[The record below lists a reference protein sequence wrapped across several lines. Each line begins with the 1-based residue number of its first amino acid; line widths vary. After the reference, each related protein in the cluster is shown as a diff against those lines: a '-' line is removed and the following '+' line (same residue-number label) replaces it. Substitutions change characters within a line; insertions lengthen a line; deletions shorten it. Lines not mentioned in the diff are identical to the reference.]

1 MKKKIV
7 AMLIAYLT
15 FVATAQAVEFVIPS
29 KTGGMYAR
37 VFNAIEPTFKQQGI
51 ELTAR
56 TTGANCD
63 IGFDFYNKTTDR
75 VLMVAGTN
83 TSLCEQPAD
92 KSNLVG
98 IALGSS
104 SAICSMNQD
113 GRRNGSVADFLN
125 TKTVKTLAIHQAH
138 IPVWTKIFGELGI
151 SNQIKIIPYV
161 NSAEVY
167 TAFLSNDIDYAIA
180 FTDWSY
186 KNRDKINCQ
195 IYAGNVLPEYATPG
209 STTLKKLLPKYKDN
223 TFEIFIYVVAKNYT
237 PTEMKTLRVAFNE
250 AKKTKEYQEVV
261 AVKGTFDLGDNLDRQ
276 LSILTPAIEQHQ
288 KTVRSFRNK

>member
-1 MKKKIV
+1 MKKEVV
-7 AMLIAYLT
+7 ALLTCLT
-15 FVATAQAVEFVIPS
+15 FTTVVQATEFVIPS
-29 KTGGMYAR
+29 KTGGGYTR
-37 VFNAIEPTFKQQGI
+37 VFNAIEPTFKQKGT

-63 IGFDFYNKTTDR
+63 IGFDFYKKSADR

-83 TSLCEQPAD
+83 TSLCEEPAD

-98 IALGSS
+98 VALGYS
-104 SAICSMNQD
+104 SAICSMNKD
-113 GRRNGSVADFLN
+113 GRKNGSVADFLN
-125 TKTVKTLAIHQAH
+125 PKTVKTLAIHQAH
-138 IPVWTKIFGELGI
+138 IPAWTKIFAELGI
-151 SNQIKIIPYV
+151 SNQIKMIPYV

-195 IYAGNVLPEYATPG
+195 IYAGNSLPEYATPG

-223 TFEIFIYVVAKNYT
+223 TFEILIYVVAKNYT
-237 PTEMKTLRVAFNE
+237 PAEMKTLRSTFNE
-250 AKKTKEYQEVV
+250 AKKTKGYQEVV
-261 AVKGTFDLGDNLDRQ
+261 AIKGTFDLGDDLDRQ
-276 LSILTPAIEQHQ
+276 LSVLAPAIEQHQ